1 MQNFSSYKYLTF
13 FSSFFVG
20 RIFASNPV
28 SIQVVQSIPQVLSYE
43 SISIVSAAA
52 SSTENSSLGVDNVF
66 DGDMQT
72 RWSSSFSDPQ
82 YVILDLGQSY
92 DISKVKIYWEAA
104 NAESYTLQGSNNII
118 TWEVL
123 SSRSSGSFGDRT
135 DELDVSGNY
144 RYLKING
151 TSRAPA
157 GNGDLYGYSIYEVE
171 IFKESPINNDSD
183 SDGVDDAFDE
193 CPATL
198 SDIAVNAN
206 GCDISVIPGYTSPTF
221 YEGYTF
227 VPELSDDFSG
237 TALNSNKWTAEIG
250 TGCQYS
256 VNLCGWGNNEA
267 QYYLPQNAT
276 VSDGRLTITAKKND
290 AGRSYTS
297 ARIKSQGKMSV
308 QYGRID
314 IRAKMPYGQGIWPAL
329 WLLGESSQSWP
340 AKGEIDIME
349 MIGGNQTGR
358 DDTTHGTIHWDPGNG
373 LYAYSGD
380 SKTLSSGILADEYH
394 VYSIVWT
401 PSQIAWYLD
410 DDTIPYHV
418 ENISSYGMSEFEAP
432 FYFILNI
439 AVGGNWPGYP
449 DASTVFPQEML
460 VDYIRVFQQQ

>member
-1 MQNFSSYKYLTF
+1 M
-13 FSSFFVG
+13 
-20 RIFASNPV
+20 
-28 SIQVVQSIPQVLSYE
+28 QSIPQVLSYE
-43 SISIVSAAA
+43 SISIISAAA

-157 GNGDLYGYSIYEVE
+157 GNGDLYGYSIHEVE

-221 YEGYTF
+221 MK
-227 VPELSDDFSG
+227 G
-237 TALNSNKWTAEIG
+237 THL
-250 TGCQYS
+250 
-256 VNLCGWGNNEA
+256 
-267 QYYLPQNAT
+267 
-276 VSDGRLTITAKKND
+276 
-290 AGRSYTS
+290 
-297 ARIKSQGKMSV
+297 
-308 QYGRID
+308 
-314 IRAKMPYGQGIWPAL
+314 
-329 WLLGESSQSWP
+329 
-340 AKGEIDIME
+340 
-349 MIGGNQTGR
+349 
-358 DDTTHGTIHWDPGNG
+358 
-373 LYAYSGD
+373 
-380 SKTLSSGILADEYH
+380 
-394 VYSIVWT
+394 
-401 PSQIAWYLD
+401 
-410 DDTIPYHV
+410 
-418 ENISSYGMSEFEAP
+418 
-432 FYFILNI
+432 
-439 AVGGNWPGYP
+439 
-449 DASTVFPQEML
+449 FPN
-460 VDYIRVFQQQ
+460 